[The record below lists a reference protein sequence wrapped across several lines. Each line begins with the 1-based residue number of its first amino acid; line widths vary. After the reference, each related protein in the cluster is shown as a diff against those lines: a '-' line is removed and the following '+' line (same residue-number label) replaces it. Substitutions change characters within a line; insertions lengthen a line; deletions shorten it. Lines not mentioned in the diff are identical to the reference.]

1 LKKICGTTK
10 FVNYILPKTLT
21 TFVVRVFSFLFITT
35 MLDYLIVGSGLAGIS
50 FAEIALK
57 NNKSILLIDNKSQN
71 SSRIAGG
78 LYNPVILKRFSEVW
92 KAEEQLILMNE
103 FYDLLEAK
111 LEKKFNFKLPILRKF
126 FSIEEQNNWFVASDK
141 KNLAPFLSTKLVAK
155 KYNSIDSPYNY
166 GEVLHTGYVD
176 TALLLDAYRHYLVN
190 NNLLVEEF
198 FNSGL
203 IEFFDFGI
211 QYKNIQAKNIIFAEG
226 FGLHKNPFFNY
237 LPLDGT
243 KGELFIVK
251 APDLDIDVIVNT
263 SVFILPLGN
272 DLFKVGATYNWQDK
286 TDLPTEEG
294 KQELLER
301 IKEIITCDFEVM
313 QHFAGVRPTV
323 KDRRPLIGTHHER
336 KSLHILNGLGTRGVM
351 LGPAMAKALYDKIEN
366 GIPLDREIDIQR
378 FHKRYLKTLISDR
391 P

>member
-1 LKKICGTTK
+1 
-10 FVNYILPKTLT
+10 
-21 TFVVRVFSFLFITT
+21 

-57 NNKSILLIDNKSQN
+57 NNKSILLTDDTSQI
-71 SSRIAGG
+71 SSRVAGG

-92 KAEEQLILMNE
+92 KAEEQLVLME
-103 FYDLLEAK
+103 DFYNDIESK
-111 LEKKFNFKLPILRKF
+111 LKTQFNFKMPILRKF
-126 FSIEEQNNWFVASDK
+126 FSIEEQNNWFAASDK
-141 KNLAPFLSTKLVAK
+141 RNLAPFLSTKLIAT
-155 KYNSIDSPYNY
+155 KYNSIESPYDY
-166 GEVLHTGYVD
+166 GQVLHTGYVD
-176 TALLLDAYRHYLVN
+176 TALLLDTYKEYLLR
-190 NNLLVEEF
+190 NNLLLQETF
-198 FNSGL
+198 HSSY

-211 QYKNIQAKNIIFAEG
+211 QYKNIQARHIIFAEG

-243 KGELFIVK
+243 KGELFIIR
-251 APDLDIDVIVNT
+251 APELNLDVIVNT

-294 KQELLER
+294 KQELTER
-301 IKEIITCDFEVM
+301 IKEIITCDFEIVK
-313 QHFAGVRPTV
+313 HFGGVRPTV
-323 KDRRPLIGTHHER
+323 KDRRPLIGTHQER

-351 LGPAMAKALYDKIEN
+351 LGPAMAKALYENIEN
-366 GIPLDREIDIQR
+366 EIPLDREIDIQR
-378 FHKRYLKTLISDR
+378 FHKRYLKSLISDR